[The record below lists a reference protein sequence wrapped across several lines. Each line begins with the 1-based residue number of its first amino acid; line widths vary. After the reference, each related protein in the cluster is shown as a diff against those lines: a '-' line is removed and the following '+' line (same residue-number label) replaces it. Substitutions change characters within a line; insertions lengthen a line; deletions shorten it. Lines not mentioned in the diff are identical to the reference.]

1 MAVVG
6 LVAVARRRMFDEPCA
21 VLSDDGDVP
30 RLMTVPLSSG
40 ELLGLV
46 RLLDPWLGT
55 VPAGREVTIRIV
67 RDDGGLCPVVEV
79 VEQTDGLVP
88 TPASGRAASWVEAL
102 SLAHRTRVPIRIDDA
117 LFEAC
122 RIELCDI
129 DRVVPLTD
137 RPPLVPTAAQQR
149 RLARAFSDITRPPS

>member
-6 LVAVARRRMFDEPCA
+6 LVAVARRSLFDEPCA

-30 RLMTVPLSSG
+30 HLMTVPLSPP

-55 VPAGREVTIRIV
+55 VTTGREVTVRIAR
-67 RDDGGLCPVVEV
+67 RDGRLHPVVGV
-79 VEQTDGLVP
+79 VEEHEGLVP
-88 TPASGRAASWVEAL
+88 SPDAGRAASWVEAL
-102 SLAHRTRVPIRIDDA
+102 SLAHRSRVPIRVDDE

-122 RIELCDI
+122 RIDPCDI

-137 RPPLVPTAAQQR
+137 RPPLVPTADQRR
-149 RLARAFSDITRPPS
+149 RLARMFSDITRPS